1 MSHKSEYSFSPL
13 LIEQEESKS
22 RKSSTKKSNKNKN
35 TVKVKLIGEDTPCFS
50 KQIIEHIFV
59 K

>member
-35 TVKVKLIGEDTPCFS
+35 KVKLIGEDTPCFS
-50 KQIIEHIFV
+50 KQIIEHKFV